1 MPSRLIFM
9 VGFIMIIKGDNTI
22 FSIISWFIWMN
33 ERNLLNILTWMSQ
46 CPKKWGLFKFMSK
59 ACDSCANI
67 QLCLKNVQS
76 HTESK
81 KLFYLK

>member
-1 MPSRLIFM
+1 
-9 VGFIMIIKGDNTI
+9 
-22 FSIISWFIWMN
+22 
-33 ERNLLNILTWMSQ
+33 MSQ
-46 CPKKWGLFKFMSK
+46 CPKKLGLFKFMSK